1 MGYGNFMSDKQAS
14 FWSWIAGALAVVIA
28 AALYLWLTA
37 PTDSI
42 LSETYT
48 VM

>member
-1 MGYGNFMSDKQAS
+1 MGYDHPMSEERES
-14 FWSWIAGALAVVIA
+14 PWPWVAGALAVVVGVA
-28 AALYLWLTA
+28 VYLWLTA
-37 PTDSI
+37 PTNSI

>member
-1 MGYGNFMSDKQAS
+1 MGYGQDMSEERENP
-14 FWSWIAGALAVVIA
+14 WPWVAGALAVVLA
-28 AALYLWLTA
+28 VAVYLWLTA
-37 PTDSI
+37 PTNSI

>member
-1 MGYGNFMSDKQAS
+1 MTTEKNSAVG
-14 FWSWIAGALAVVIA
+14 WILGAVAVLTAVA
-28 AALYLWLTA
+28 VYLWLTA
-37 PTDSI
+37 PAHSL

>member
-1 MGYGNFMSDKQAS
+1 MGYGLPMSEERES
-14 FWSWIAGALAVVIA
+14 PWPWVAGALSVVVAVAV
-28 AALYLWLTA
+28 YLWLTA
-37 PTDSI
+37 PTNSI

>member
-1 MGYGNFMSDKQAS
+1 MSDNQANI
-14 FWSWIAGALAVVIA
+14 WSWVVGAVAVVVVA
-28 AALYLWLTA
+28 AVYLWLTA
-37 PTDSI
+37 PTNSI

>member
-1 MGYGNFMSDKQAS
+1 MEEQHSVWLGWFL
-14 FWSWIAGALAVVIA
+14 GAAAVVVA
-28 AALYLWLTA
+28 VAVYLWLTS
-37 PTDSI
+37 PGSL